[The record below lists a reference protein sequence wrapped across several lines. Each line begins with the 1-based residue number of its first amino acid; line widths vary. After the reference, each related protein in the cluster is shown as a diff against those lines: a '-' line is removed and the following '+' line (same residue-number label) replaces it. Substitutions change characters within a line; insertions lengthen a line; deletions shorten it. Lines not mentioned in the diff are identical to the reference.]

1 MPCALGIAVITE
13 MPQADNGQ
21 SREKGLSAGLLKKA
35 LLPVNMWVVYVG
47 FF

>member
-1 MPCALGIAVITE
+1 MPHPLGIAVTAE

-21 SREKGLSAGLLKKA
+21 SRDKGLSVGLLKTA
-35 LLPVNMWVVYVG
+35 LLLPVNTVNVG

>member
-1 MPCALGIAVITE
+1 MPCALGIAE

-21 SREKGLSAGLLKKA
+21 SREKGLSVGLLKTA
-35 LLPVNMWVVYVG
+35 LLPVNIVYVG